1 MAKPEKDGKEISS
14 GKTQD
19 VASQTASVEKV
30 EREPIAPPPVAVAKS
45 KTNPMVWFG
54 VGSACAVLVAGI
66 GGFLLGSNFAG
77 KSTDSNSSATRSPD
91 GAMGEN
97 IGGGMGREMGSMGTV
112 TEITDTRITI
122 KNTRQNTTTTYTI
135 NDSTTFTKSDRTEGD
150 ASDIAVGDSVMIQTD
165 SDATDDDDSAK
176 VATQISE
183 IAQRSAN

>member
-1 MAKPEKDGKEISS
+1 
-14 GKTQD
+14 
-19 VASQTASVEKV
+19 
-30 EREPIAPPPVAVAKS
+30 
-45 KTNPMVWFG
+45 
-54 VGSACAVLVAGI
+54 
-66 GGFLLGSNFAG
+66 
-77 KSTDSNSSATRSPD
+77 
-91 GAMGEN
+91 
-97 IGGGMGREMGSMGTV
+97 MGREMGSMGTV

>member
-77 KSTDSNSSATRSPD
+77 KSTDSNSSATRSMALWAKIWAAEW
-91 GAMGEN
+91 GAKWARWE
-97 IGGGMGREMGSMGTV
+97 R
-112 TEITDTRITI
+112 
-122 KNTRQNTTTTYTI
+122 
-135 NDSTTFTKSDRTEGD
+135 
-150 ASDIAVGDSVMIQTD
+150 
-165 SDATDDDDSAK
+165 
-176 VATQISE
+176 
-183 IAQRSAN
+183 